1 MMDVVHF
8 VASEYKLGKI
18 ELDKYSHD
26 MDASVKLLSEKD
38 LILQDMNK
46 MFDYFQELEG
56 YLRFLKRPEAL
67 ELREVLC
74 QNMDNIGVRCFYFER
89 ILNAVEKYITEV
101 SKLPVI

>member
-1 MMDVVHF
+1 MMDVVKF

-46 MFDYFQELEG
+46 MFDSFQELEG

-67 ELREVLC
+67 ELRE
-74 QNMDNIGVRCFYFER
+74 NIGVRCFYFEK

-101 SKLPVI
+101 SKLPVV

>member
-1 MMDVVHF
+1 MMDVVEF

-18 ELDKYSHD
+18 ELDKYSND
-26 MDASVKLLSEKD
+26 MDGYVKLLSEKD

-46 MFDYFQELEG
+46 MFDYFDELEK
-56 YLRFLKRPEAL
+56 YLRYLKRPEAL
-67 ELREVLC
+67 ELSEVLC
-74 QNMDNIGVRCFYFER
+74 QNLENISVRCFYFEK

>member
-1 MMDVVHF
+1 MDGYVNLV
-8 VASEYKLGKI
+8 SKQDSIL
-18 ELDKYSHD
+18 SD
-26 MDASVKLLSEKD
+26 MD
-38 LILQDMNK
+38 K
-46 MFDYFQELEG
+46 MMEYFEELEG

>member
-1 MMDVVHF
+1 MMDVVKF

-38 LILQDMNK
+38 LILQNMGK
-46 MFDYFQELEG
+46 MMDYFQELED

-74 QNMDNIGVRCFYFER
+74 QNMENIGVRCFYFEK

-101 SKLPVI
+101 SKLPVV

>member
-1 MMDVVHF
+1 MMDVVDF

-18 ELDKYSHD
+18 ELDKCSND
-26 MDASVKLLSEKD
+26 MDGYVNLLSKQD
-38 LILQDMNK
+38 SILSDMGK
-46 MFDYFQELEG
+46 MMDYFEELEG

-74 QNMDNIGVRCFYFER
+74 QNMDNVGVRRFYFER

>member
-1 MMDVVHF
+1 MMDVVEF

-26 MDASVKLLSEKD
+26 MDGYVNLLSKQD
-38 LILQDMNK
+38 SILSNMDK
-46 MFDYFQELEG
+46 MMEYFEELEG

-74 QNMDNIGVRCFYFER
+74 ENMDNIGVRCFYFEK

>member
-56 YLRFLKRPEAL
+56 YLRYLKRPEAL
-67 ELREVLC
+67 ELSEVLC
-74 QNMDNIGVRCFYFER
+74 QNLENIAVRCFYFEK

>member
-1 MMDVVHF
+1 MMDVVEF

-18 ELDKYSHD
+18 ELDKYSND
-26 MDASVKLLSEKD
+26 MDGYVNLVSKQDSILS
-38 LILQDMNK
+38 DMDK
-46 MFDYFQELEG
+46 MMEYFEELEG